1 MTKLRSLAMALALA
15 PCAAFASQNTGD
27 FAVTLGYGQSNG
39 GGSPFEQ
46 LAGGGIFL
54 ETDNDSGV
62 LSGSF
67 TWYVNDTWALE
78 LWAADSTTHR
88 TEIDVEPGHDIP
100 LAEFTSRPVALT
112 AQYHFPQIAQRVTP
126 FVGAGWHWTS
136 VGSLRFNPS
145 EFDVAGSKVTND
157 SGLAVVAGVDIA
169 LAAGWFARADLRWMD
184 WSTKASSPGLPTLS
198 ANMDT
203 TYYGASIGYRF

>member
-1 MTKLRSLAMALALA
+1 MTKLRSLALALALA
-15 PCAAFASQNTGD
+15 PCAAFASQDTGNV
-27 FAVTLGYGQSNG
+27 AVTLGYGQSSG
-39 GGSPFEQ
+39 GGSPFQ
-46 LAGGGIFL
+46 QIAGGNFL

-67 TWYVNDTWALE
+67 SWFVNDQWAIE
-78 LWAADSTTHR
+78 LWASGSSTHS

-100 LAEFTSRPVALT
+100 FASFTSRPVSLT

-136 VGSLRFNPS
+136 VGGLKFNP
-145 EFDVAGSKVTND
+145 EEANLAGVTLAND
-157 SGLAVVAGVDIA
+157 SGVAVVAGVDIA
-169 LAAGWFARADLRWMD
+169 LSAGWFARADLRWMD
-184 WSTKASSPGLPTLS
+184 WSTHASPGAASIS

-203 TYYGASIGYRF
+203 TYYGASIG